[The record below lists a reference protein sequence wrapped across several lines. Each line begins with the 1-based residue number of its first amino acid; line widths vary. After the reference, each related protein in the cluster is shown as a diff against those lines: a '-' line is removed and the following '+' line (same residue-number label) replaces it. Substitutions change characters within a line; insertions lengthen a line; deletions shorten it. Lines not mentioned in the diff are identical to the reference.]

1 CSCGWVVEVAALV
14 EIVDEPGMRWLPPL
28 ALYGERDVVP
38 AAVAGPADR
47 MLIDCRIRRG
57 SRC

>member
-1 CSCGWVVEVAALV
+1 MDVVALV

-28 ALYGERDVVP
+28 ALYGECDVVP